1 MRVPV
6 KSKLMHAIDNA
17 DSVFTCTTDATYTLT
32 TDGKG
37 FRLGRGENHT
47 PWKDHSRVAFLVKRG
62 DEWHVTMIAPE
73 HLDLLEDHDAGTTP

>member
-1 MRVPV
+1 MRVSD

-32 TDGKG
+32 SDGER
-37 FRLGRGENHT
+37 FRLGRGENHI
-47 PWKDHSRVAFLVKRG
+47 PWKDHYRVAFLARHDG
-62 DEWHVTMIAPE
+62 EWHITMIAPE